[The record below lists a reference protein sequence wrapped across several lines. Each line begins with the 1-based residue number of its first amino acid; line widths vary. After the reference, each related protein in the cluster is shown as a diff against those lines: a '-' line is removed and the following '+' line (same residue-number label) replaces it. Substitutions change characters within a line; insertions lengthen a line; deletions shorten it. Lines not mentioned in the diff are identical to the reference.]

1 MTEEREMTEDVD
13 FMTKTKFSK
22 MIESTVRELRMSHMD
37 AIIHLC
43 EKHNIEVEDCRKYVS
58 NVVKEKLEVEA
69 MNLNFFPKS
78 NELPV

>member
-1 MTEEREMTEDVD
+1 MTEEVE

-22 MIESTVRELRMSHMD
+22 MIESTVREFRMSHMD

-58 NVVKEKLEVEA
+58 NVIKEKLEVEA

>member
-1 MTEEREMTEDVD
+1 MTEDVE